1 MPRAKN
7 RVASR
12 ARRKKILKATSGQF
26 GKRKNSIAIAKD
38 AFYRGGKYAYRDRRD
53 RKRQFRALWIIRIN
67 AAAREQGLSY
77 SAFISGL
84 KKKTQN
90 ARSSCPARTGGD
102 YQTDRAGQI
111 LSAFTHKYDDVS
123 LRHAGPDPA
132 SRFTRK

>member
-12 ARRKKILKATSGQF
+12 ARRKKILKQTAGQV

-38 AFYRGGKYAYRDRRD
+38 AFYRGGKYAFRDRRD

-84 KKKTQN
+84 KKKNVTLDRKTL
-90 ARSSCPARTGGD
+90 AHLALHEPA
-102 YQTDRAGQI
+102 AI
-111 LSAFTHKYDDVS
+111 
-123 LRHAGPDPA
+123 
-132 SRFTRK
+132 TRLVELAKS